1 MTGLGQSILEEG
13 IECGMERGI
22 EYGMERGMERG
33 IEYGMERGMERG
45 IERGRV
51 QGIEHGMNR
60 ILQMNQRLLQEKRY
74 ADLERAT
81 SDQAFRESLFAEL
94 FPETAAKQN
103 PEGA

>member
-22 EYGMERGMERG
+22 EYGMERGREN
-33 IEYGMERGMERG
+33 
-45 IERGRV
+45 
-51 QGIEHGMNR
+51 GMNM

-81 SDQAFRESLFAEL
+81 SDKAFREHLFAEL
-94 FPETAAKQN
+94 FPEDARK
-103 PEGA
+103 

>member
-13 IECGMERGI
+13 IECGI
-22 EYGMERGMERG
+22 
-33 IEYGMERGMERG
+33 ERG

-51 QGIEHGMNR
+51 QGIEHGMNM

-81 SDQAFRESLFAEL
+81 NDKEYREHLLREL
-94 FPETAAKQN
+94 IQEP
-103 PEGA
+103 